1 MKNEAAFWIALSE
14 LKNWGYAKINSLI
27 VKFSHEKKLGI
38 EEFFNLNEEQWV
50 KEFSL
55 SQKQVS
61 DLSEAKISL
70 PGYAFLAED
79 MLNQGYEFIS
89 ILSPNYSG
97 NLKKYLKATYA
108 PPLLTIKGNR
118 ELLMK
123 QSVAIIGSR
132 DASQIS
138 LKFTD
143 SIARKAT
150 REHKV
155 VVSGFARGIDR
166 LALDSALSAGG
177 QSIIVLP
184 QGILTFSSGFQQY
197 YRQIISGDILV
208 LSTFFPKAPW
218 NSELAMARNTI
229 IYGLADEIYVA
240 ESSEKGGSWSGVMSG
255 LSKGRT
261 IFVRKPEAGEKNA
274 NSLLIQKGATA
285 INLLGESLN
294 ISNYPA
300 KPAESHAD
308 GVMEESQL
316 PESPEELIRAILKM
330 NSLTLPGIIKQIGPE
345 WPEVFIKNALKN
357 MKDIERISLKGE
369 TIYRLISHETEQGK
383 LF

>member
-27 VKFSHEKKLGI
+27 IQFSHDNKLGI
-38 EEFFNLNEEQWV
+38 EEFFNLSKDQWSS
-50 KEFSL
+50 EYTL
-55 SQKQVS
+55 NDKQVS
-61 DLSEAKISL
+61 DLYEAKTRL

-79 MLNQGYEFIS
+79 MINQGYEFIP
-89 ILSPNYSG
+89 ILSAHYST

-123 QSVAIIGSR
+123 QSAAIIGSR
-132 DASQIS
+132 DASEIS
-138 LKFTD
+138 LKFTET
-143 SIARKAT
+143 IARKAC
-150 REHKV
+150 RENKV
-155 VVSGFARGIDR
+155 VVSGYARGVDR
-166 LALDSALSAGG
+166 QALDSALSAGG

-197 YRQIISGDILV
+197 YKQITNGDVLV
-208 LSTFFPKAPW
+208 LSTYFPKSQW
-218 NSELAMARNTI
+218 TSELAMARNTI

-240 ESSEKGGSWSGVMSG
+240 ESSEKGGSWSGVVNG

-261 IFVRKPEAGEKNA
+261 VFVRQPEEGEKNA

-285 INLLGESLN
+285 INLLGEPLN
-294 ISNYPA
+294 NSNYLS
-300 KPAESHAD
+300 KPVEFQAD
-308 GVMEESQL
+308 AVMEETRI
-316 PESPEELIRAILKM
+316 PESPEGLIRNVLKKD
-330 NSLTLPGIIKQIGPE
+330 SLTLPGIMSHIGPE
-345 WPEVFIKNALKN
+345 WPEVFIKNALKSMN
-357 MKDIERISLKGE
+357 DIEIIKLKGE
-369 TIYRLISHETEQGK
+369 NQYRLKGSGTEQGK